1 MFFGD
6 RYVYFEYLID
16 GVMRGGAES
25 VRETLD
31 SFGSYF
37 YKYIVF
43 NRCGSGKNPAGGG
56 DIATYRWYEEL
67 PVGAR

>member
-31 SFGSYF
+31 CFDGCF
-37 YKYIVF
+37 YKY
-43 NRCGSGKNPAGGG
+43 SGF
-56 DIATYRWYEEL
+56 
-67 PVGAR
+67 

>member
-16 GVMRGGAES
+16 GVMRGRIAES

-37 YKYIVF
+37 YKYIGF
-43 NRCGSGKNPAGGG
+43 
-56 DIATYRWYEEL
+56 
-67 PVGAR
+67 